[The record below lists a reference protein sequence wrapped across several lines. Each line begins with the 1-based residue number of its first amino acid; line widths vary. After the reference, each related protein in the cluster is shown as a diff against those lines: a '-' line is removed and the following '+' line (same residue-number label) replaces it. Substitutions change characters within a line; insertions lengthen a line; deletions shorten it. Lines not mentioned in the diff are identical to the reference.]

1 MSENGQNKV
10 CMISLGCAKNLV
22 DSEILIGGLKQESYE
37 IVQKSDDADIL
48 IVNTC
53 GFLDSAREESVD
65 VILDAGALRKENK
78 VDKLVVMG
86 CFSDR
91 YGSELHDELPE
102 VDAFFGTDDHAAVLS
117 YLTGKSYAKNDP
129 DYFRSLLTP
138 GHYGYLKIAEG
149 CDNGC
154 SFCSI
159 PIMRGMQRSQPVA
172 WNVQE
177 AKRMADMGIKE
188 LLVIAQ
194 DSTSY
199 GWDLGEKSSLHQLM
213 DELNKVNGIDWI
225 RLHYAHPAHLHREMI
240 QRFSDLEKL
249 VPYIDMPVQHGSD
262 RMLKNMRR
270 GLGSAGIR
278 KRIDALRSINPDI
291 SIRTSM
297 IVGFPGE
304 TDEDFKELYKF
315 VEEVEFDRL
324 GVFTYS
330 EEEGTH
336 GANLEDD
343 VPGEVKTNRMDEI
356 MLLQQEINLKKNQSL
371 IGSTEKV
378 LIDLQSEDGASIG
391 RSYRDAPQ
399 VDNFIRVDELL
410 PVGEFVDVKITEA
423 FEYDVKGEA
432 VSNVKEAV

>member
-1 MSENGQNKV
+1 MTNVKENRV

-22 DSEILIGGLKQESYE
+22 DSEILIGGLKQENYK
-37 IVQKSDDADIL
+37 IVNTSDDANIL

-53 GFLDSAREESVD
+53 GFLDTAREESVD
-65 VILDAGALRKENK
+65 VILEAGELRKS
-78 VDKLVVMG
+78 DKLEKLIVMG

-91 YGSELHDELPE
+91 YGSELTEELPE

-117 YLTGKSYAKNDP
+117 YLTGKAHAKDDP

-138 GHYGYLKIAEG
+138 NHYAYLKIAEG

-159 PIMRGMQRSQPVA
+159 PIMRGLQNSQPVA

-177 AKRMADMGIKE
+177 AKRMVELGVKE

-199 GWDLGEKSSLHQLM
+199 GWDLTPRSSLHELM
-213 DELNKVNGIDWI
+213 DELDKVDGLEWI

-240 QRFSDLEKL
+240 QRFGQLEKL

-262 RMLKNMRR
+262 KMLKDMRR
-270 GLGSAGIR
+270 GLMSSGIR
-278 KRIDALRSINPDI
+278 KRIDDLRKVKPDI
-291 SIRTSM
+291 SIRTSI

-304 TDEDFKELYKF
+304 RDSDFKELYDM
-315 VEEVEFDRL
+315 VEEIEFDRL

-336 GANLEDD
+336 GATLKDD
-343 VPGEVKTNRMDEI
+343 VPKKVKTDRMDAI
-356 MLLQQEINLKKNQSL
+356 MLLQQGINLEKNQKL
-371 IGSTEKV
+371 IGNTEKV
-378 LIDLQSEDGASIG
+378 LIDMQSEDGTSIG
-391 RSYRDAPQ
+391 RSYRDAPE
-399 VDNFIRVDELL
+399 VDNFIRVDEKLNI
-410 PVGEFVDVKITEA
+410 GKFYDVEITDA
-423 FEYDVKGEA
+423 FEYDLAAKRLVHA
-432 VSNVKEAV
+432 

>member
-1 MSENGQNKV
+1 MNNSKQNRI

-22 DSEILIGGLKQESYE
+22 DSEILLGGLKQENYE
-37 IVQKSDDADIL
+37 IVQKSNDADIL

-53 GFLDSAREESVD
+53 GFLDTAREESVD
-65 VILDAGALRKENK
+65 VILEAEELRKSNQVEN
-78 VDKLVVMG
+78 LIVMG
-86 CFSDR
+86 CFSER
-91 YGSELHDELPE
+91 YGSDLKDELPE

-117 YLTGKSYAKNDP
+117 YLTGKAYTKDDP

-138 GHYGYLKIAEG
+138 NHYAYLKIAEG

-159 PIMRGMQRSQPVA
+159 PIMRGLQKSQPIA

-177 AKRMADMGIKE
+177 AQRLANSGVKE

-199 GWDLGEKSSLHQLM
+199 GWDLTPRSSLHELM
-213 DELNKVNGIDWI
+213 DELDKVNGLEWI

-240 QRFSDLEKL
+240 QRFGQVEKL

-262 RMLKNMRR
+262 KMLKDMRR
-270 GLGSAGIR
+270 GLMADGIR
-278 KRIDALRSINPDI
+278 KRIDDLRKVNPDI
-291 SIRTSM
+291 SLRTSI

-304 TDEDFKELYKF
+304 RDSHFKELYDF
-315 VEEVEFDRL
+315 VEDIEFDRL

-336 GANLEDD
+336 GASIKDD
-343 VPGEVKTNRMDEI
+343 VPTEVKTERMDAI
-356 MLLQQEINLKKNQSL
+356 MLLQQEINLKKNQSR
-371 IGSTEKV
+371 IGNMERV
-378 LIDLQSEDGASIG
+378 LIDLHSDDGTSIG
-391 RSYRDAPQ
+391 RSYRDAPE
-399 VDNFIRVDELL
+399 VDNFVRVDEKLNI
-410 PVGEFVDVKITEA
+410 GEFYDVEITAA
-423 FEYDVKGEA
+423 FEYDLSAKRLVHAKA
-432 VSNVKEAV
+432 AI

>member
-1 MSENGQNKV
+1 MSENGQSKV

-177 AKRMADMGIKE
+177 AQRMADMGIKE

-371 IGSTEKV
+371 VGNTEKV

-399 VDNFIRVDELL
+399 VDNFIRIDELL

-423 FEYDVKGEA
+423 FEYDVKGEV

>member
-1 MSENGQNKV
+1 
-10 CMISLGCAKNLV
+10 
-22 DSEILIGGLKQESYE
+22 
-37 IVQKSDDADIL
+37 
-48 IVNTC
+48 
-53 GFLDSAREESVD
+53 
-65 VILDAGALRKENK
+65 
-78 VDKLVVMG
+78 
-86 CFSDR
+86 
-91 YGSELHDELPE
+91 
-102 VDAFFGTDDHAAVLS
+102 
-117 YLTGKSYAKNDP
+117 
-129 DYFRSLLTP
+129 
-138 GHYGYLKIAEG
+138 
-149 CDNGC
+149 
-154 SFCSI
+154 
-159 PIMRGMQRSQPVA
+159 
-172 WNVQE
+172 
-177 AKRMADMGIKE
+177 
-188 LLVIAQ
+188 
-194 DSTSY
+194 
-199 GWDLGEKSSLHQLM
+199 
-213 DELNKVNGIDWI
+213 
-225 RLHYAHPAHLHREMI
+225 
-240 QRFSDLEKL
+240 
-249 VPYIDMPVQHGSD
+249 
-262 RMLKNMRR
+262 MRR

-378 LIDLQSEDGASIG
+378 LIDLQSEDGSSIG

-423 FEYDVKGEA
+423 FEYDVKGET